1 MKPLDKP
8 AVTAEQIDALAELYR
23 TTHNVRL
30 RTRA

>member
-1 MKPLDKP
+1 MKPLNRL
-8 AVTAEQIDALAELYR
+8 ALTAEQLDALAELYR